1 MVGFWC
7 FLIFLTSLPPKS
19 QNAKTLTIIHSLQV
33 NSLLGDLA
41 KGNSRLQLVNID
53 TGFVQVS
60 NKNLCGGGSHQ
71 HGASL
76 GALSPQSHTLPEHI
90 NSALYYE

>member
-1 MVGFWC
+1 MF
-7 FLIFLTSLPPKS
+7 FYFSHFITAEKS
-19 QNAKTLTIIHSLQV
+19 ECKDTIMTIIHSLQV

-71 HGASL
+71 HGASF
-76 GALSPQSHTLPEHI
+76 GALSAQCHTLPQHCI
-90 NSALYYE
+90 VL

>member
-1 MVGFWC
+1 M
-7 FLIFLTSLPPKS
+7 
-19 QNAKTLTIIHSLQV
+19 TIIHSPQV

-71 HGASL
+71 HGASF
-76 GALSPQSHTLPEHI
+76 GALSAQCHTLPQHCI
-90 NSALYYE
+90 VL